1 MARRKSTEEETT
13 GQPTF
18 EEALGGLEAIVEAME
33 HEHLPLE
40 DLVAHYEKGSAL
52 LTRCEAILQS
62 ARGRIELITL
72 RNQNEIALESSSKSD
87 EGREEDTLND
97 PSEDPDDDDDDDD
110 DNDIRLF

>member
-13 GQPTF
+13 GEPTF
-18 EEALGGLEAIVEAME
+18 EQALGGLEAIVEAME

-72 RNQNEIALESSSKSD
+72 RNQNEIALERGIKSD
-87 EGREEDTLND
+87 EGPSDANLND
-97 PSEDPDDDDDDDD
+97 PAEDPDDDD